1 MVLVLFEDGA
11 PEVERAARTIADR
24 LEDQGRRVKVSGASI
39 VEVSDL
45 LAAELYILGADV
57 PLAPAYA
64 ELARVFKGVNLAG
77 RRAAFFGSSGA
88 AVAWL
93 RGLCADAELAASHA
107 DLAGRLDQAA
117 LAAWLKLVSANV

>member
-57 PLAPAYA
+57 PLSPAYA

-93 RGLCADAELAASHA
+93 RGLCEDAELAASHA
-107 DLAGRLDQAA
+107 DLAGRFDQAA
-117 LAAWLKLVSANV
+117 LAAWLKLVSANA